1 MSLEKL
7 RSYKATKNTG
17 SLQKLKVVGIHLD
30 CDVVPY
36 FPKLKGADGK
46 VQKSPEGK
54 DLRSEVQEGW
64 LYTMSEYGT
73 AKQLKFVLPN
83 FLEFEPLT
91 AYEVEGS
98 GYDIKTGN
106 MYFLVQEVDITE
118 VI

>member
-1 MSLEKL
+1 
-7 RSYKATKNTG
+7 
-17 SLQKLKVVGIHLD
+17 
-30 CDVVPY
+30 
-36 FPKLKGADGK
+36 
-46 VQKSPEGK
+46 
-54 DLRSEVQEGW
+54 
-64 LYTMSEYGT
+64 MSEYGT